1 MIGVFSNLRRFSEFS
16 RIREYVERWERLG
29 IDGVVCG
36 DHIFRPNARRPT
48 AEAHAGMDQL
58 TMLTVVATLSTR
70 LRVGAMVANSA
81 FQHPVLLVRRFA
93 QLAALYGGDRVYAG
107 FGAGWARREFDALGI
122 PMPPHPQRMA
132 RFAETLAIARGLYD
146 DGFVDIEGGVPVTAR
161 ALPLAPRPKVPP
173 RLLVAGG
180 SPQLIALAAKY
191 ADHLDL
197 NAPPHRITKIE
208 PQGRLQT
215 TIGDLEASVSQ
226 LECELASV
234 RRDAVG
240 RSVVIDALAICKDSE
255 AEAKTARFCA
265 NVGLEPQSLGRCPF
279 ALIGEPRQIADKLA
293 ELRERLG
300 LSWVA
305 IPFDIV
311 DRFCA
316 EVAPLL
322 T

>member
-1 MIGVFSNLRRFSEFS
+1 MIGIFSNLRRFSEFS

-29 IDGVVCG
+29 VDGVVCG
-36 DHIFRPNARRPT
+36 DHIFRPNAPRRPT

-58 TMLTVVATLSTR
+58 TMLTVVAALSTR

-122 PMPPHPQRMA
+122 PMPPHPLRMA

-146 DGFVDIEGGVPVTAR
+146 DGFVDFEGEFVTAR
-161 ALPLAPRPKVPP
+161 ALPLAPRPEVPP

-215 TIGDLEASVSQ
+215 TIDDLEASARQ
-226 LECELASV
+226 LDSELASAG
-234 RRDAVG
+234 RDAVG

-265 NVGLEPQSLGRCPF
+265 NVGLANQSLSRCPF

-305 IPFDIV
+305 VPFDIV